1 MAKAN
6 KFKGII
12 LIIISAICFAIM
24 NAFIKEVKGVPL
36 GEKVFY
42 RNIMLFVVS
51 LILIAKNKSSLW
63 GTKGNRA
70 ALIGRGAFG
79 TLGILAGFYALQ
91 HMILPT
97 ETIFADLNIFFIII
111 FSFIFLREKIKP
123 VQILAIII
131 AFSGIFFIVH
141 PGSKMPIFAVIVAI
155 ISAALS
161 GGAYTII
168 RGLRSKER
176 PETIVFFLALV
187 SLVFTVPSMI
197 YHYAPLN
204 MTQAL
209 LLFGAGCAI
218 AGAELS
224 ATFAYKYAPGKEISV
239 FGYTEVIFSAIISLF
254 IFGKL
259 PGNIQYIGYALI
271 IIGGIIVFFY
281 DRKVYRNSQKLFSK

>member
-1 MAKAN
+1 MNN
-6 KFKGII
+6 KSKGII
-12 LIIISAICFAIM
+12 LIIISALCFAAM
-24 NAFIKEVKGVPL
+24 GGFIKEVKGIPL

-51 LILIAKNKSSLW
+51 LIIIYKNKSSLW
-63 GTKGNRA
+63 GHKGNRV

-91 HMILPT
+91 HMILPN
-97 ETIFADLNIFFIII
+97 ETIFSDLNIFFIII
-111 FSFIFLREKIKP
+111 FSFIFLKEKVKP
-123 VQILAIII
+123 IQILAVVI

-141 PGSKMPIFAVIVAI
+141 PGSKMPILAVVIAI

-168 RGLRSKER
+168 RGLRSKEK

-197 YHYAPLN
+197 YHYVPVNTHQL
-204 MTQAL
+204 L

-218 AGAELS
+218 AGAEVS
-224 ATFAYKYAPGKEISV
+224 ATFAYKYAPGKEISI
-239 FGYTEVIFSAIISLF
+239 FGYTEVIFSAIISLVV
-254 IFGKL
+254 FGAL
-259 PGNIQYIGYALI
+259 PGKIQYIGYALV
-271 IIGGIIVFFY
+271 IIGGIIVFLY
-281 DRKVYRNSQKLFSK
+281 DRSIYRKSMYIN

>member
-1 MAKAN
+1 MNN

-12 LIIISAICFAIM
+12 LIIISALCFAAM
-24 NAFIKEVKGVPL
+24 NGFMKGVKGIPL

-51 LILIAKNKSSLW
+51 LILIYKNKSSLW
-63 GTKGNRA
+63 GHKGSRV

-123 VQILAIII
+123 IQILAIVV
-131 AFSGIFFIVH
+131 AFCGIFFIVH
-141 PGSKMPIFAVIVAI
+141 PGTHMPLIPTIVAI

-168 RGLRSKER
+168 RGIRSKEKS
-176 PETIVFFLALV
+176 ETIVFYLALV
-187 SLVFTVPSMI
+187 SLAFTVPAMI
-197 YHYAPLN
+197 YHYVPVDLH
-204 MTQAL
+204 QAL
-209 LLFGAGCAI
+209 LLFGSGCSI
-218 AGAELS
+218 AGAEVC
-224 ATFAYKYAPGKEISV
+224 ATTAYKYAPGKEISV
-239 FGYTEVIFSAIISLF
+239 FGYTEVIFAALISLF
-254 IFGKL
+254 VFGTL
-259 PGNIQYIGYALI
+259 PQNIQYIGYALI
-271 IIGGIIVFFY
+271 IIGGIIVYFY
-281 DRKVYRNSQKLFSK
+281 DRSIYRKGSSYSK